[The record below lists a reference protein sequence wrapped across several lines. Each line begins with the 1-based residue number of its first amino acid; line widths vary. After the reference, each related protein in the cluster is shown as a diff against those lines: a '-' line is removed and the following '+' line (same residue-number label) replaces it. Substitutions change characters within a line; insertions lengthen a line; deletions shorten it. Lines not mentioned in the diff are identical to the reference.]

1 MSLLRFIPELPLLRR
16 ELTELSAR
24 KRTYVIRFIGAIAL
38 LSWVLYVMDFVV
50 AQVTMSMPG
59 MLPSQRAQSM
69 LGMGGLVVQSIV
81 PSLFHFIQVLMPAL
95 ICGAIA
101 MEKERNTLGT
111 LFVTRLS
118 PLTIVLE
125 KFGSRLIPMFT
136 FLLLTFPL
144 LAFAYSFGGVDTHL
158 VFSAAWLLIAES
170 MCFAAVGLLC
180 SGWFGTTVSA
190 FIGAYVLSGV
200 FVIMTQVLGFRL
212 LSPFCIWQILLT
224 PYASVNGPL
233 QAFNDSIQSLA
244 QQWGLFPA
252 CFWLSLPSILFV
264 VVSLALTRFLLF
276 RRAFVG
282 QSSFVLKIFRR
293 IDRFFTDLN
302 NRTTGGVVLLQDAES
317 LPAFDPVAW
326 RERTKK
332 SLGKARYLI
341 RILVLIEGPVLFLCL
356 LSITMSESSNSDSLR
371 TLLGVVWGLAFL
383 VIIVKASTVISAE
396 RSRETLDALLST
408 PITSSQLLREKV
420 QGMRRMMII
429 LATPIL
435 TVHLTLV
442 IMYASF
448 WSNDGAQA
456 FFLLLYLIVAAIATA
471 TLMHTVAWLSILAGL
486 RCATQAKSV
495 AFALIL
501 IGSWMFVSYT
511 ILASPRGYYGGSYYI
526 TDFQAGALIRCL
538 FRHDGWIC
546 SNEGLLSSLS
556 TYHGYGDMMIWQHIG
571 RNTSGA
577 VMAVILVG
585 LAHLIWLTGIR
596 YLVLRLAPW
605 LLNRRD
611 ERHSTMPKARQ
622 FPHLEDGNPVL
633 PFTDLSANL
642 HRTHG

>member
-24 KRTYVIRFIGAIAL
+24 KRTYVIRFIGAIVL
-38 LSWVLYVMDFVV
+38 LGWVFYVMNVV
-50 AQVTMSMPG
+50 IQRAVGAMPTIS
-59 MLPSQRAQSM
+59 PSQRAQSM
-69 LGMGGLVVQSIV
+69 LGMGGLVIHSIV
-81 PSLFHFIQVLMPAL
+81 PSLFHFIQILMPAL
-95 ICGAIA
+95 VCGSIA

-144 LAFAYSFGGVDTHL
+144 LAFAYSFGGVDTQL
-158 VFSAAWLLIAES
+158 VFSAAWLLVAEC
-170 MCFAAVGLLC
+170 MCYAAVGLLC
-180 SGWFGTTVSA
+180 SAWFGTTVSA
-190 FIGAYVLSGV
+190 FIGAYVLTGV
-200 FVIMTQVLGFRL
+200 FVVITQVLGFRL
-212 LSPFCIWQILLT
+212 LSPFCIWQMLLT
-224 PYASVNGPL
+224 PYSLVNGPMRV
-233 QAFNDSIQSLA
+233 FSDSILNLVA
-244 QQWGLFPA
+244 QWGLFSA

-264 VVSLALTRFLLF
+264 VVCLMMTRFLLF

-282 QSSFVLKIFRR
+282 QSSFVLRIFRR

-302 NRTTGGVVLLQDAES
+302 NRTTGGVVLVQDGES

-341 RILVLIEGPVLFLCL
+341 RILVLIEGPVLFMCL
-356 LSITMSESSNSDSLR
+356 LSITMSESSNSDVLR
-371 TLLGVVWGLAFL
+371 VLLGVVWGLAFMVL
-383 VIIVKASTVISAE
+383 VVKASTVISAE

-420 QGMRRMMII
+420 QGMRRMMIV

-442 IMYASF
+442 IMYGSF
-448 WSNDGAQA
+448 WNNSGTEALC
-456 FFLLLYLIVAAIATA
+456 LLLYLVSSAIATA
-471 TLMHTVAWLSILAGL
+471 TLMHTVAWLSIIAGL

-495 AFALIL
+495 TFAVIL
-501 IGSWMFVSYT
+501 IGAWMFVSYT
-511 ILASPRGYYGGSYYI
+511 VLGSPQGYYSDTYYAR
-526 TDFQAGALIRCL
+526 DFHTEAFVKCL

-546 SNEGLLSSLS
+546 ANEGLLTSLS
-556 TYHGYGDMMIWQHIG
+556 TYRGYGSMMIWQYLG
-571 RNTSGA
+571 QNTARATLS
-577 VMAVILVG
+577 VFFVG
-585 LAHLIWLTGIR
+585 LVHLGWFAAIR
-596 YLVLRLAPW
+596 YLVLKLAPW

-611 ERHSTMPKARQ
+611 EVPSNALQGRR
-622 FPHLEDGNPVL
+622 FPHLDDGSPVL
-633 PFTDLSANL
+633 PLTDLSANL
-642 HRTHG
+642 HRSRG